1 MSTCIIVDG
10 ERKSERKLE
19 KKPRTRRSN
28 ASWPGVRG
36 EGGGASS
43 CQSEGKGRQSEE
55 KLERKPKIMRAYS
68 SWVNVGERYN
78 NNNNGGKKL

>member
-1 MSTCIIVDG
+1 MQGGQGCGGRAVALAAA
-10 ERKSERKLE
+10 SERQGQG
-19 KKPRTRRSN
+19 R
-28 ASWPGVRG
+28 V
-36 EGGGASS
+36 GGRCCQQLHS
-43 CQSEGKGRQSEE
+43 CQSEGKGRPTEE

>member
-1 MSTCIIVDG
+1 MQAGQGCGGRAVALAAA
-10 ERKSERKLE
+10 SERQGQG
-19 KKPRTRRSN
+19 R
-28 ASWPGVRG
+28 V
-36 EGGGASS
+36 GGRCCQQLHS

-68 SWVNVGERYN
+68 SWVNVGEWYN